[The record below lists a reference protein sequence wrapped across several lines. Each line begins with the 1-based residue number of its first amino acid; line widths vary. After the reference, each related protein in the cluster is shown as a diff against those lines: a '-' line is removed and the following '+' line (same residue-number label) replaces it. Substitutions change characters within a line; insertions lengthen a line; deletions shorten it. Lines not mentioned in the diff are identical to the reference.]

1 MLLIREVMYCKPGKV
16 RPMVEKFL
24 AMSKLGAKSSMPK
37 MRVMTDFCAERYWT
51 IVAEMEVPNLQAFE
65 AMMQGQGQRSEDTK
79 ELETIMRDYH
89 ELVEYGRREILQD
102 RGMMPDV
109 NPLGPGPPPTRLPRT
124 QFRPGRPRRT
134 TCCRRAEGE
143 SGIRAGLHPR
153 KCRNLLGKTAPQTA
167 PGEPLR
173 SGEALSAG
181 RCPPPAPTN
190 PSRTVFRP
198 RRSGGEGFFRWG
210 LTRPV

>member
-89 ELVEYGRREILQD
+89 ELVEYGRREIYKI
-102 RGMMPDV
+102 
-109 NPLGPGPPPTRLPRT
+109 
-124 QFRPGRPRRT
+124 
-134 TCCRRAEGE
+134 EE
-143 SGIRAGLHPR
+143 
-153 KCRNLLGKTAPQTA
+153 
-167 PGEPLR
+167 
-173 SGEALSAG
+173 
-181 RCPPPAPTN
+181 
-190 PSRTVFRP
+190 
-198 RRSGGEGFFRWG
+198 
-210 LTRPV
+210 